1 MLGSILIMMGSPLT
15 VKSLQNDKD
24 CNDNETKK
32 ETDKEFT
39 LVLDLDETLIHSE
52 MERTSFLDEEII
64 VKIGNSI
71 EKYYVKIRPFARD
84 FLRNLS

>member
-15 VKSLQNDKD
+15 VKSLENDKD

-32 ETDKEFT
+32 ETEKEYT

-52 MERTSFLDEEII
+52 MERTSFLDQEII